1 MTMRIRLWKALIV
14 ALFAVAAVAATALA
28 AAVPIYSND
37 MSSIAERGQLRKA
50 SGRNCDRGGSEVAL
64 RVDVGRRTAACIYRT
79 PVIGRDL
86 EIFST
91 ERLLSGTPAS
101 IRGRIYLGLGLRTG
115 GGGGYLLQVFP
126 VRRTWQLRR
135 EEPGA
140 GGGSVLASGNSRRI
154 EGVDDAN
161 RLGLRAFNLTRS
173 SDPDDCRLVAT
184 VNGERLAVAT
194 DPGAGPLRGRFSTAS
209 VGAARNANGA
219 VASFDDVLVRVP
231 DPFGG

>member
-1 MTMRIRLWKALIV
+1 MRIRLCKATIASL
-14 ALFAVAAVAATALA
+14 AAVAAGATTALA

-37 MSSIAERGQLRKA
+37 MSSIAERGELRKA

-64 RVDVGRRTAACIYRT
+64 RVEAGRRTAACSYRT

-101 IRGRIYLGLGLRTG
+101 TRGRIYVGLGLRNG

-126 VRRTWQLRR
+126 VRKTWKLRR
-135 EEPGA
+135 EVPGA
-140 GGGSVLASGNSRRI
+140 GGSVLASGNSRRI
-154 EGVDDAN
+154 DGVNDAN
-161 RLGLRAFNLTRS
+161 RLGLRAFNLTGT
-173 SDPDDCRLVAT
+173 SDPDDCRLVARL
-184 VNGERLAVAT
+184 NGERLAVAT
-194 DPGAGPLRGRFSTAS
+194 DPDSGPVSGRLSTVS
-209 VGAARNANGA
+209 VGAAQSANGA

-231 DPFGG
+231 DPFAR